1 MKMIIAGGGT
11 GGHLFPGVA
20 VAEAFLNLDR
30 RHEVLFV
37 GTERGLEKRVLP
49 ELGYPLATLDVEGI
63 KGRSWGDSLQAALK
77 IPKSMMQAFKIMK
90 KFSPHVVLGVGGYAS
105 GPAVLTAHFL
115 GIRTAIAEQNAIP
128 GVTNRILANFVD
140 RIFLSFPDPD
150 GEFPARKSVVAGNP
164 IRASFVAA
172 AAGHRRRREERQ
184 DTFEI
189 LVFGGSQGA
198 HAVNMAV
205 LDATAL
211 LGKLREKIRIVHQ
224 TGAKDVP
231 EVRAGYEKLK
241 INAAVH
247 PFIMDMAAAYREAD
261 LLICRAGATSVAEI
275 TSMGKAAILVP
286 FPFAIHD
293 HQTKNAEVLVRADA
307 ALMIPERELTGA
319 RLAAVIGELA
329 ADPGRITGM
338 SDRSRTL
345 GRPEAAAEIAAACV
359 ALAARRGLH

>member
-1 MKMIIAGGGT
+1 
-11 GGHLFPGVA
+11 
-20 VAEAFLNLDR
+20 
-30 RHEVLFV
+30 
-37 GTERGLEKRVLP
+37 
-49 ELGYPLATLDVEGI
+49 
-63 KGRSWGDSLQAALK
+63 
-77 IPKSMMQAFKIMK
+77 MK